1 MFVQLTQENV
11 VDGNAWTFQEP
22 IQEVVEKESTF
33 GEATTNLPSN
43 IVEITVAKVI
53 DSQTEKVHWK

>member
-11 VDGNAWTFQEP
+11 VDGNAWTFQES

-33 GEATTNLPSN
+33 GEGTTNLPSN